1 MNGIYGSMLG
11 YFPELIFSFP
21 LYPVYKN
28 ADGLIIADRNA
39 EPITVRGIM
48 MDGLAYNPMG
58 QSNSVR
64 YKNKHN
70 TIAPQGNKQFWCLSD
85 LDSYLP
91 IDAEDGE
98 PCGYA
103 MLDTPKKGEQLAYM
117 ILSRIAWSVEG
128 NFFRYE
134 IRLLGG
140 NTSANTESPTAD
152 DYGTFLS

>member
-11 YFPELIFSFP
+11 YFPELIRAFP

-28 ADGLIIADRNA
+28 PDGIMIADREA
-39 EPITVRGIM
+39 EPINIRGVM

-58 QSNSVR
+58 QSNSLR
-64 YKNKHN
+64 FRNKHN
-70 TIAPQGNKQFWCLSD
+70 VIAPQGNKQLWCISN
-85 LDSYLP
+85 LDEYLP
-91 IDAEDGE
+91 IDSEDGE

-103 MLDTPKKGEQLAYM
+103 MVDAPEKGDQLAYM
-117 ILSRIAWSVEG
+117 LLSRISWSSEG
-128 NFFRYE
+128 DFFRYE

-140 NTSANTESPTAD
+140 NTSANTESITAD